1 MAKAGRRK
9 PRKRI
14 SSKSGASRV
23 PKAATN
29 QMSDE
34 VRKNLSMGMFLGKEM
49 REDIAWTVTDRMRP
63 MGIRRRA
70 LRRAASRLAWMP
82 SGKRRFQKSGER
94 NQEAARVAR

>member
-14 SSKSGASRV
+14 SSKRGASRV

-29 QMSDE
+29 QMSDG

-49 REDIAWTVTDRMRP
+49 REDIAWTVTERIRP
-63 MGIRRRA
+63 MGIRRRV
-70 LRRAASRLAWMP
+70 LRRAASRLAWRP
-82 SGKRRFQKSGER
+82 SAKGRFQKRGKMS
-94 NQEAARVAR
+94 QEAARVAR